1 MNPSI
6 YGVEV
11 EFSLYEEVII
21 DSAEQPGVILGLRM
35 DTSTMRTVEYLVGFR
50 HGSVWLYNNSFFWG
64 VDGTTGSHNHT
75 EGWFA
80 SYELRHIS
88 G

>member
-11 EFSLYEEVII
+11 EFGLYEEVII
-21 DSAEQPGVILGLRM
+21 DSAEQPGVILGLHM
-35 DTSTMRTVEYLVGFR
+35 NTTSRVVEYLVGFR
-50 HGSVWLYNNSFFWG
+50 HGSVWIYDEAFFWWE
-64 VDGTTGSHNHT
+64 DGTTGSHDNT
-75 EGWFA
+75 EGWFTA
-80 SYELRHIS
+80 DELRHIS